1 MKVGWMMKKG
11 IWIPIVVLIV
21 LGGGVVMAFALNGS
35 DDIALTDDFTSSFL
49 DTEVETDEGF
59 HYFQSEK
66 NNFSMWF
73 PAGYYIENDPVGY
86 ESKDHFEFLNI
97 HEDQSHSNEKEY
109 WGFIQLK
116 YRGNMIEHDAEIQ
129 LQILLKAFGFN
140 DQYEELQTETA
151 TIYYGSSYYTLE
163 GKRGVTY
170 DPATHSANQYFA
182 LVQSPDLKEFMVV
195 DYELYC
201 KEEETCTI
209 NDEQE
214 SRFFNTL
221 IQSIRFQK

>member
-1 MKVGWMMKKG
+1 MKKG
-11 IWIPIVVLIV
+11 IWIPIVVLIA
-21 LGGGVVMAFALNGS
+21 LGGGVAMAFALNGS

-49 DTEVETDEGF
+49 DPEVETDEGF

-73 PAGYYIENDPVGY
+73 PAGYYIEDDPVRY

-129 LQILLKAFGFN
+129 LQILLN
-140 DQYEELQTETA
+140 
-151 TIYYGSSYYTLE
+151 
-163 GKRGVTY
+163 
-170 DPATHSANQYFA
+170 A

>member
-1 MKVGWMMKKG
+1 MKKG
-11 IWIPIVVLIV
+11 IWIPIVVLIA
-21 LGGGVVMAFALNGS
+21 LGGGVAMAFALNGS

-49 DTEVETDEGF
+49 DPEVETDEGF

-73 PAGYYIENDPVGY
+73 PAGYYIEDDPVGY

-129 LQILLKAFGFN
+129 LQILLKKNSWLLIMSYIARKKKHVPSTMNKKAAFSIHLFK
-140 DQYEELQTETA
+140 A
-151 TIYYGSSYYTLE
+151 
-163 GKRGVTY
+163 
-170 DPATHSANQYFA
+170 FA
-182 LVQSPDLKEFMVV
+182 SK
-195 DYELYC
+195 
-201 KEEETCTI
+201 
-209 NDEQE
+209 
-214 SRFFNTL
+214 SR
-221 IQSIRFQK
+221 